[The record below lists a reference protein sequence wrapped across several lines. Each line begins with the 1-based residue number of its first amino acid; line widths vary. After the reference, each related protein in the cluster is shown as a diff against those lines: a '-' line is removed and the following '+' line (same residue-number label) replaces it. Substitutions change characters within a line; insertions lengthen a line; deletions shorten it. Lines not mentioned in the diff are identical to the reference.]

1 MTFEEWWDANNMDSV
16 PDYNYTSSEVVW
28 KAAQKNALADV
39 LGILDHSPEVT
50 TDKIANMLRLTL
62 ASPAMS

>member
-39 LGILDHSPEVT
+39 LNILRHNPEAT
-50 TDKIANMLRLTL
+50 TVKLAAMMDRVL